1 MHHPLL
7 EVASVEVL
15 APAGVAAAI
24 ESAPSVAYAALVA
37 PHGPWREELAA
48 ALEPVLAPWGMPV
61 RELLAGHEPSE
72 PGARAS
78 VIPLPRGPVKRLIV
92 QSCAPEA
99 DAVRTASANAARAIG
114 SCVLPLPG
122 AAPPPTGQPSTAPPA
137 AVSPTT
143 ADGSLPRASVAAV
156 IEGVLLALPGRHAG
170 PPTTGRPLPAV
181 VLVGPADPAEVLLGL
196 TCARAGLLARRL
208 ANTPSNVKSPA
219 WLAAQARDLGTAAG
233 LQVTIWDEQALA
245 REGFGGLLAVGSGS
259 ATAPRLVQLEY
270 PGAAADAAP
279 IVLVGKGITF
289 DTGGVNV
296 KTAAGMLMMKTD
308 MSGAAI
314 VLSVLTTVEIGN
326 TDAEGRIVLAD
337 ALAYAVARLQPAAL
351 VDIATLTGHAT
362 ISLGRGLAPSFAT
375 DEALRERIHT
385 GFAAAGEP
393 LWAMPLVEHYRASLD
408 SDIADLSHIGPIGG
422 LNAGAVL
429 AALFLREFTGG
440 LPWVHLDIAG
450 PGRSESETGIL
461 GKGATGYG
469 ARGLLRWLAKE

>member
-1 MHHPLL
+1 MMHHPLL

-114 SCVLPLPG
+114 SCELLVVLPLPG

-181 VLVGPADPAEVLLGL
+181 VLV
-196 TCARAGLLARRL
+196 
-208 ANTPSNVKSPA
+208 
-219 WLAAQARDLGTAAG
+219 
-233 LQVTIWDEQALA
+233 
-245 REGFGGLLAVGSGS
+245 
-259 ATAPRLVQLEY
+259 
-270 PGAAADAAP
+270 
-279 IVLVGKGITF
+279 
-289 DTGGVNV
+289 
-296 KTAAGMLMMKTD
+296 
-308 MSGAAI
+308 
-314 VLSVLTTVEIGN
+314 
-326 TDAEGRIVLAD
+326 
-337 ALAYAVARLQPAAL
+337 
-351 VDIATLTGHAT
+351 
-362 ISLGRGLAPSFAT
+362 
-375 DEALRERIHT
+375 
-385 GFAAAGEP
+385 
-393 LWAMPLVEHYRASLD
+393 
-408 SDIADLSHIGPIGG
+408 
-422 LNAGAVL
+422 
-429 AALFLREFTGG
+429 
-440 LPWVHLDIAG
+440 
-450 PGRSESETGIL
+450 
-461 GKGATGYG
+461 
-469 ARGLLRWLAKE
+469 